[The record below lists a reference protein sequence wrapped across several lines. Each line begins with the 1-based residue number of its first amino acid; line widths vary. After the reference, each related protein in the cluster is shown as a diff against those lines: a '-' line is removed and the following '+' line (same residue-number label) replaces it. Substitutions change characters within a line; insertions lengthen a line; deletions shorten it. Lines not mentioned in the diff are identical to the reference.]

1 MLPHLFRLG
10 PIEIPTHDAFV
21 LVAALCALWVYLREA
36 ERQGAL
42 DRRTAWVAIGALV
55 SGAVAAKLATLWR
68 YVVIAPEPSVAG
80 ALLYGGKSILGGLAG
95 AYVGAL
101 VTKRIVGLR
110 ESTGDLF
117 AQAVALGMAIGRW
130 GCFLTEQIGTPTSLP
145 WGISVDAETAARV
158 PMCATCAPGV
168 PMHPSFLYEIAVHA
182 AMFVGLGR
190 LRPLVTVRGDL
201 FKLYLLAYAAFRFL
215 VEFVRGNEPVW
226 LGMSY
231 SQLFLIPATL
241 ALASYF
247 ARQLA
252 RGAYDVPPLR
262 TAA

>member
-36 ERQGAL
+36 ERQHAL
-42 DRRTAWVAIGALV
+42 NRKTAWVAIGALV
-55 SGAVAAKLATLWR
+55 AGAFAAKLATLWR
-68 YVVIAPEPSVAG
+68 YVELAPEPSVAG
-80 ALLYGGKSILGGLAG
+80 ALLFGGKSILGGLAG
-95 AYVGAL
+95 AYAGAL
-101 VTKRIVGLR
+101 LTKRIVGYR

-145 WGISVDAETAARV
+145 WGISVDAETASRM

-168 PMHPSFLYEIAVHA
+168 PMHPSFLYEMAFHA
-182 AMFVGLGR
+182 AMFVALGR
-190 LRPLVTVRGDL
+190 IRPRVTVRGDL
-201 FKLYLLAYAAFRFL
+201 FKLYLTAYALFRFF
-215 VEFVRGNEPVW
+215 VEFVRGNQPVW
-226 LGMSY
+226 MGMSY

-241 ALASYF
+241 VLAGYF

-252 RGAYDVPPLR
+252 RGAYEVPPLH